1 MCFPDDCTYV
11 CLKFQ
16 ALTNRTGVYA
26 SVFTSV
32 RAAMQALRRDH
43 ATIYSQVLEYPALEA
58 I

>member
-11 CLKFQ
+11 CLNFQ

-26 SVFTSV
+26 SVFTFV
-32 RAAMQALRRDH
+32 RAATQVLQRDR